1 MANLAANETRAV
13 IEELQEMA
21 FDPTMDQCCRRDV
34 QQQIN
39 QERIRHALQQQDR
52 VDARQRM
59 AAATIRRDAPP
70 DASGSSSVDSRGPEQ
85 QQPHAQHEHHS
96 KQQQEQQGASEGD
109 DAELQRLREQ
119 RLRQLRAESAVKQE
133 QRQEGFGRLNTVQE
147 SNLLKLC
154 IHDPPGRGLLV
165 VHLAVQGY
173 EPCNTLDEC
182 LEEAAA
188 HYRGTYFVRCVV
200 SRGTPLVAQL
210 QLPHGIPALLV
221 VKHGAVLG
229 KAHINQFGGA
239 DIWSEEVMSYLQ
251 RFKVLHTGTSSSS
264 NNRAVAAA
272 AAVDAAGSSDGGSS
286 DGDVDEA
293 DGGWQTPCEVCGR
306 TYPHE
311 HIRSIYSSRQHDSS
325 DEDDG

>member
-1 MANLAANETRAV
+1 M
-13 IEELQEMA
+13 M
-21 FDPTMDQCCRRDV
+21 PTHSRRDV

-147 SNLLKLC
+147 SNLLVSCVGTRHLQCC
-154 IHDPPGRGLLV
+154 IDWRTM
-165 VHLAVQGY
+165 Q
-173 EPCNTLDEC
+173 
-182 LEEAAA
+182 
-188 HYRGTYFVRCVV
+188 
-200 SRGTPLVAQL
+200 
-210 QLPHGIPALLV
+210 
-221 VKHGAVLG
+221 
-229 KAHINQFGGA
+229 
-239 DIWSEEVMSYLQ
+239 
-251 RFKVLHTGTSSSS
+251 
-264 NNRAVAAA
+264 AAA
-272 AAVDAAGSSDGGSS
+272 AAAANR
-286 DGDVDEA
+286 A
-293 DGGWQTPCEVCGR
+293 QHVCSLVLFCTEPACSCQKAAESVMLACAMMWCQVVALQWWGM
-306 TYPHE
+306 YVVA
-311 HIRSIYSSRQHDSS
+311 
-325 DEDDG
+325 